1 VSEHTLSTLLEGGAF
16 FEGPRWQGDRWWV
29 SDFYR
34 GVVSTVTPDGH
45 EEQVLAVEGQPS
57 GIGWMPDGSMLV
69 VSMRDHRVL
78 RVSEDGAVATHADL
92 TDLCHGHLNDMVV
105 DSTGRAWVGSF
116 GFDLMGGEDPAPA
129 RLVRVDPDGRAEVA
143 AEHLLFPNGSVV
155 TPDGLTLIVGETL
168 GCRYTAF
175 TIDEDGTLSDR
186 RPWARLAPTPELGT
200 LEETLPQVTVG
211 PDGCALDV
219 EGHIWSADAI
229 GGRCI
234 RIAPGG
240 DVVDDLRA
248 PEGLGIFACMLGGDD
263 GRTLLLCAAPDFQ
276 EHKRRDAREGVLL
289 TARVD
294 APHAGLP

>member
-1 VSEHTLSTLLEGGAF
+1 
-16 FEGPRWQGDRWWV
+16 
-29 SDFYR
+29 
-34 GVVSTVTPDGH
+34 
-45 EEQVLAVEGQPS
+45 
-57 GIGWMPDGSMLV
+57 
-69 VSMRDHRVL
+69 
-78 RVSEDGAVATHADL
+78 
-92 TDLCHGHLNDMVV
+92 
-105 DSTGRAWVGSF
+105 
-116 GFDLMGGEDPAPA
+116 
-129 RLVRVDPDGRAEVA
+129 
-143 AEHLLFPNGSVV
+143 
-155 TPDGLTLIVGETL
+155 
-168 GCRYTAF
+168 
-175 TIDEDGTLSDR
+175 
-186 RPWARLAPTPELGT
+186 
-200 LEETLPQVTVG
+200 VG

-276 EHKRRDAREGVLL
+276 ERNRRDAREGVLL